1 MKGVKQDPFGIVL
14 AGGKSRRFGTSKTLA
29 EVGGL
34 PMASR
39 AVAVLK
45 RAGLSV
51 GVISSEDGLN
61 EVLGVEVRA
70 DVEPEKGPVGGL
82 LTALEW
88 SKQIRRSGVFLLG
101 CDMPL
106 MSAKV
111 VRALLSMRGDHSAVI
126 PISIRGAEP
135 LCGFYDS
142 SCYPKVREVLDSQDR
157 SMHSL
162 LRLLKVRE
170 VPPIGGSE
178 GLWTD
183 QVFFNVNTRE
193 EIFVAE
199 RMLAQQKSIEVG
211 E

>member
-1 MKGVKQDPFGIVL
+1 MKGAKQEPFGVVL

-29 EVGGL
+29 KVGGL

-61 EVLGVEVRA
+61 EALGVEIRA
-70 DVEPEKGPVGGL
+70 DVEPEKGPAGGL

-88 SKQIRRSGVFLLG
+88 SKQIGRSGVFLLG
-101 CDMPL
+101 CDMPF
-106 MSAKV
+106 MSVKV
-111 VRALLSMRGDHSAVI
+111 VRALLSMRDDHSAVI

-142 SCYPKVREVLDSQDR
+142 SCYPKVRQVLDSQDK
-157 SMHSL
+157 SMLSL
-162 LRLLKVRE
+162 LGLLKVRE
-170 VPPIGGSE
+170 VPLMEGSE

-183 QVFFNVNTRE
+183 QVFFNVNTRK
-193 EIFVAE
+193 EILLAE

>member
-1 MKGVKQDPFGIVL
+1 MKGVKQEPFGIVL

-111 VRALLSMRGDHSAVI
+111 VRTLLSMRGDHSAVI

>member
-1 MKGVKQDPFGIVL
+1 MKGVKQEPFGIVL

-29 EVGGL
+29 EIGGL

-88 SKQIRRSGVFLLG
+88 SEQIGRSGVFLLG

-170 VPPIGGSE
+170 VPPTGGAE

-183 QVFFNVNTRE
+183 QVFFNVNNRE

>member
-1 MKGVKQDPFGIVL
+1 MKGVKQEPFGIVL

-170 VPPIGGSE
+170 VPPKGGSE

>member
-1 MKGVKQDPFGIVL
+1 MKGVKQEPFGIVL

-34 PMASR
+34 PMATR

>member
-1 MKGVKQDPFGIVL
+1 MKGVKQEPFGIVL

-34 PMASR
+34 PMATR

-88 SKQIRRSGVFLLG
+88 SKQIRR
-101 CDMPL
+101 
-106 MSAKV
+106 
-111 VRALLSMRGDHSAVI
+111 
-126 PISIRGAEP
+126 
-135 LCGFYDS
+135 
-142 SCYPKVREVLDSQDR
+142 
-157 SMHSL
+157 
-162 LRLLKVRE
+162 
-170 VPPIGGSE
+170 
-178 GLWTD
+178 
-183 QVFFNVNTRE
+183 
-193 EIFVAE
+193 
-199 RMLAQQKSIEVG
+199 
-211 E
+211 

>member
-1 MKGVKQDPFGIVL
+1 
-14 AGGKSRRFGTSKTLA
+14 
-29 EVGGL
+29 
-34 PMASR
+34 
-39 AVAVLK
+39 
-45 RAGLSV
+45 
-51 GVISSEDGLN
+51 
-61 EVLGVEVRA
+61 
-70 DVEPEKGPVGGL
+70 
-82 LTALEW
+82 
-88 SKQIRRSGVFLLG
+88 
-101 CDMPL
+101 

>member
-1 MKGVKQDPFGIVL
+1 MKGVKQEPFGIVL

-39 AVAVLK
+39 AVSVLK

>member
-1 MKGVKQDPFGIVL
+1 MKGVKQEPFGIVL

-170 VPPIGGSE
+170 VPPIGGSQ

-199 RMLAQQKSIEVG
+199 RMLAQQKSIEIG

>member
-1 MKGVKQDPFGIVL
+1 MKGVKQEPFGIVL